1 MKGYIK
7 ALRLPIVVMAGL
19 LVITAF
25 RVSAWSTNA
34 YLIALFI
41 VIVSSAI
48 MAHNDWRDKEH
59 DAKKGKTFALNNSK
73 PFKAM
78 VMLLWFASLVS
89 AIGLWILNPWYG
101 ILSGLVIVSGL
112 IYSETRRIPLLPVL
126 LVALTSASPALYA
139 NPKNDKVL
147 AIFLVS
153 ALLVFGR
160 EILKDLDDC
169 SHDIGYKWTLP
180 IALGK
185 RVAKFLAGLIVL
197 VLPLVA
203 TWVSIKTLAGTP
215 FLLISALCL
224 ILNKNH
230 HSAKTLL
237 DIGMATIIVVLLVSG
252 P

>member
-19 LVITAF
+19 LAITAF
-25 RVSAWSTNA
+25 RVSAWSTDA
-34 YLIALFI
+34 YLVALFI
-41 VIVSSAI
+41 VIVASAT

-59 DAKKGKTFALNNSK
+59 DARKGKTFALNHSK
-73 PFKAM
+73 SFRAM
-78 VMLLWFASLVS
+78 VILLWFASLIG

-112 IYSETRRIPLLPVL
+112 VYPETRRTPLLPAL

-139 NPKNDKVL
+139 NPRNDKVL

-153 ALLVFGR
+153 ALLIFGR

-169 SHDIGYKWTLP
+169 SHDVGYKWTLP
-180 IALGK
+180 LAFG
-185 RVAKFLAGLIVL
+185 RRAAKFLASLITL

-203 TWVSIKTLAGTP
+203 IWVSMKTLAGAP
-215 FLLISALCL
+215 FLLLSASCL

-230 HSAKTLL
+230 CSAKTLL
-237 DIGMATIIVVLLVSG
+237 DIGMATIIVVLLASG